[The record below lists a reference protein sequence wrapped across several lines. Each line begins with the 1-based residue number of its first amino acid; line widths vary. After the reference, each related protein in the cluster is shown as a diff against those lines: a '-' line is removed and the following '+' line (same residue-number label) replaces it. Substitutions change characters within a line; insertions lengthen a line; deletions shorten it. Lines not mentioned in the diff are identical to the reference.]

1 MVASHALRAFCNK
14 ARFMPRR
21 PFRASRGIS
30 RWQQQDK
37 TALKGLAHYFKLE
50 MDRFVEC
57 AVFWSDYQTKRGGDT
72 LLFPLAQP
80 EHDFAAESD
89 ALCVMETKLA
99 LERMK
104 YDKLNAVHKIAEDA
118 NDKHFQDLIEGKM
131 GAQLLVIKQNADWV
145 NQLRRVGPGHG
156 CVSLAACALLARCRE
171 RR

>member
-1 MVASHALRAFCNK
+1 
-14 ARFMPRR
+14 
-21 PFRASRGIS
+21 
-30 RWQQQDK
+30 
-37 TALKGLAHYFKLE
+37 

-57 AVFWSDYQTKRGGDT
+57 AVFWSDYQTKRGGCT

-80 EHDFAAESD
+80 EHDFTSGESD

-104 YDKLNAVHKIAEDA
+104 YEKLDALHKIAEDA
-118 NDKHFQDLIEGKM
+118 KDKHFEDLIEEKM

-156 CVSLAACALLARCRE
+156 CVPFCVALVLFRCADACMLQHVGLGLPSARVIRGQE
-171 RR
+171 GRGAH